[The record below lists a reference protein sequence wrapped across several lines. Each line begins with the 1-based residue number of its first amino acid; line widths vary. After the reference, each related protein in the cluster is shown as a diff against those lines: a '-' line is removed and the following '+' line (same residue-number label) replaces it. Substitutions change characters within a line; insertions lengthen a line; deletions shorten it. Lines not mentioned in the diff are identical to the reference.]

1 MAGGKPAELRAVAR
15 ALQKRD
21 RAQLE
26 LRDAITKA
34 RAADVTLQEI
44 ADVLGVSRQ
53 RVFQIERGK

>member
-1 MAGGKPAELRAVAR
+1 MKPELRTIAR
-15 ALQKRD
+15 ARQKRD
-21 RAQLE
+21 KAQLE
-26 LRDAITKA
+26 LRASITNA

>member
-1 MAGGKPAELRAVAR
+1 MKPELRTVAR

-21 RAQLE
+21 KAQLE
-26 LRDAITKA
+26 LRASITKA

-53 RVFQIERGK
+53 RVFQIERGR